1 MSADSPRTLRTLPCM
16 RMGHMHTLPRDTSA
30 VAGKRLDREVLRR
43 AWGFAVPYRAMIT
56 GFVAVIVVMALLQ
69 LVPPVLFGK
78 IIDDGIGASN
88 RGLVTTL
95 SILVV
100 AAAVTD
106 AFLGLLE
113 RYLSARVGEGL
124 IHDLRIALY
133 DHVQRMPLSFFT
145 HTQTGTLISRLNN
158 DVIGAQRAV
167 TGTLGL
173 VVSNIVTVTSTIAT
187 MLIIDWRLTGLAL
200 VLLPLFVL
208 PAKRVG
214 KVQQRITRLQMDEN
228 AGMNNVM
235 TERFGVSG
243 AQLVKLFGRPDEEAE
258 AFGKRAATVRDLGVK
273 SAVYTRTFLL
283 ALGLVGAV
291 GTAVVYWVGGLM
303 AISGSIQPG
312 TLVTFA
318 LLVGRIYQPLTA
330 LTNARVDVMTA
341 LVSFDR
347 VFDVLDSP
355 RSIDDRPG
363 AVDLV
368 QPKGAVSFDA
378 VGFSYPSADESALML
393 GPVSAGDESRVE
405 VLHEVSI
412 EVEPG
417 TMVALVGPSGAGKST
432 IASLVA
438 RLYDVTSG
446 TVSVDGNDVRDLTQ
460 DSLRRS
466 IGFVTQDPHLFHDTV
481 GANLRYARPEAT
493 DDELVAACTAARI
506 HHVIDALPDAYD
518 TIVGERGYRLSGGE
532 KQRLAIARTLLKDPA
547 IVVLDE
553 ATSHLDAEN
562 EHLVQEALDVAL
574 EGRTS
579 IVIAHRLSTIREA
592 DEIIVLDDGR
602 VVQRG
607 NHVTLLKA
615 GGLYAELH
623 ATLAGAV

>member
-1 MSADSPRTLRTLPCM
+1 
-16 RMGHMHTLPRDTSA
+16 MGHMHMFPRDTDA
-30 VAGKRLDREVLRR
+30 VAGKRLDRDVLRR
-43 AWGFAVPYRAMIT
+43 AWGFAVPYKAMISA
-56 GFVAVIVVMALLQ
+56 FVVVIIVMALLQ
-69 LVPPVLFGK
+69 LVPPVLFGR
-78 IIDDGIGASN
+78 IIDDGIGGQN

-113 RYLSARVGEGL
+113 RYLSSRVGEGL

-133 DHVQRMPLSFFT
+133 DHVQRMPLAFFT

-173 VVSNIVTVTSTIAT
+173 VVSNIVTVTSTVAT
-187 MLIIDWRLTGLAL
+187 MLIIDWRLTLLAL
-200 VLLPLFVL
+200 VLLPLFVV

-214 KVQQRITRLQMDEN
+214 KVQQRITRMQMDEN

-243 AQLVKLFGRPDEEAE
+243 AQLVKLFGRPDEEAA
-258 AFGKRAATVRDLGVK
+258 AFGERAAKVRDLGVR
-273 SAVYTRTFLL
+273 SAIYSRTFLL

-291 GTAVVYWVGGLM
+291 GTAMVYWVGGLM

-330 LTNARVDVMTA
+330 LTSARVDVMTA

-347 VFDVLDSP
+347 VFDVLDTP
-355 RSIDDRPG
+355 RVIDDRPG

-368 QPKGAVSFDA
+368 APRGEVQLDHVDFA
-378 VGFSYPSADESALML
+378 YPRAEESALI
-393 GPVSAGDESRVE
+393 AGTVAPGTEATTQ
-405 VLHEVSI
+405 VLHDVSI
-412 EVEPG
+412 DVPAG
-417 TMVALVGPSGAGKST
+417 SMLALVGPSGAGKST
-432 IASLVA
+432 IAALVA
-438 RLYDVTSG
+438 RLYDVARG
-446 TVSVDGNDVRDLTQ
+446 RVVVDGLDVRDVTQ

-481 GANLRYARPEAT
+481 AANLRYGRPEAT
-493 DDELVAACTAARI
+493 EEDLVAACTAARI
-506 HHVIDALPDAYD
+506 HHVIDALPDSYD

-532 KQRLAIARTLLKDPA
+532 KQRLAIARTLLKNPA

-574 EGRTS
+574 DGRTS
-579 IVIAHRLSTIREA
+579 IVIAHRLSTIRQA
-592 DEIIVLDDGR
+592 DEIVVLDEGR

-607 NHVTLLKA
+607 THDELLTS

-623 ATLAGAV
+623 ATLAGHTQR